1 MCLDEFLLLFDE
13 RFVNVRDDTT
23 ASNAIKQ
30 RDERQPNTNK
40 HKHVKCQRD
49 VRGFDQRIEL
59 FVTTNGQLQVT
70 RCDTLHFQIFGSV
83 ASQLE
88 HFGGQILQNGRS
100 VHGGSRTDTA
110 ARSRTRFQ
118 ETVDTTDR
126 KLQTGT
132 YGA

>member
-23 ASNAIKQ
+23 ASNG
-30 RDERQPNTNK
+30 
-40 HKHVKCQRD
+40 
-49 VRGFDQRIEL
+49 GFDQRIEL

-132 YGA
+132 RNVSVFSSSICWLLLPFL